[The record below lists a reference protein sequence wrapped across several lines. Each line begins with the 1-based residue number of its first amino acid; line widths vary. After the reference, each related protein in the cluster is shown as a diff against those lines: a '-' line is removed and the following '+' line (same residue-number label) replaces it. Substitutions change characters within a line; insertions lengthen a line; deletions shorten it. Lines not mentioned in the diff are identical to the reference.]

1 MQEAQNTQ
9 VVRTAY
15 AAFLRGHVQGV
26 LGALDDDAA
35 WKPANGPNLP
45 ERAASC
51 MLQRQCQSN
60 SRCGVAWSGPTRPAR
75 MSALK

>member
-15 AAFLRGHVQGV
+15 AAFLRGDVQGV

-51 MLQRQCQSN
+51 SGSV
-60 SRCGVAWSGPTRPAR
+60 SRTRGVEWPGRAR
-75 MSALK
+75 RGRRGCRH